1 MFLACVASFTV
12 YYDSHIWTSVRV
24 KGGCRSIDRCVEAD
38 TVQVTKLDL
47 STMFVVLVSCRIL
60 IEIGNSCLG
69 CCVVKPSKQ

>member
-1 MFLACVASFTV
+1 M
-12 YYDSHIWTSVRV
+12 RV